1 MSAQH
6 SHDHVTPAPCCGGAP
21 ATPTAPVFAPGAGE
35 QVSRIHIEQMD
46 CPTEERL
53 IRQRLTG
60 MAGVG
65 TLHFNLLQRVLSV
78 SHLPERREAVLTA
91 ISELGFSPRLLVDDH
106 RPEASAGKPWWPLA
120 LAGGVAL
127 LAEIVHFASGPVW
140 LGALLAL
147 LAIALSGIDTY
158 RKGWVALRHRT
169 LNINALMSIAVTG
182 AVLIG
187 QWPEAAMV
195 MVLFAIAE
203 HIEARSLGRA
213 REAISSLLALAP
225 EQASVQLE
233 DGSWAVRASSDVAL
247 GARVRVRPGERIA
260 LDGEV
265 VSGRSAVNQ
274 APITGESMPVDK
286 QQGDP
291 VFAGTINQNGTL
303 EYRVTAVAGQTTLAR
318 IIHAVE
324 QAQSDRAP
332 TQRFVDRFA
341 AIYTPVVCLLALL
354 MAVLPPLL
362 TDAGWYEW
370 IYRALVLLVVA
381 CPCALVISTP
391 VTIVSALAA
400 GARRGLLIK
409 GGVHLEQGGQI
420 DLIALDKTGT
430 LTEGRP
436 VQTDFQ
442 LLAGSDAD
450 AAQQR
455 AASLAAR
462 SDHPVSRA
470 LAKANSQPLLTVDDF
485 AALPGQGVSGLIN
498 GERYW
503 LGNARL
509 AEARG
514 LLSAT
519 LQERLG
525 LLEREGKSLVLLIGE
540 DQVLALF
547 AVADTLK
554 RGSRDAIRELHTLGV
569 ESIILSGDNA
579 PTVQAIAT
587 QVGIDRAHGN
597 LLPDDKLA
605 LIRQAR
611 ARGKRVAMVGDGIND
626 TPALAAADIGF
637 AMAAAGSDS
646 AIETA
651 DVALM
656 DDDLRKLPAF
666 ISLSRRTLRVLR
678 QNIWLA
684 LGIKAVFVALTLT
697 GSATMWMAVFADMG
711 VSLLVVFNGLRLLRY
726 PL

>member
-1 MSAQH
+1 MSAH
-6 SHDHVTPAPCCGGAP
+6 HAHDHVSQANSCCSAESALPDRELEPA
-21 ATPTAPVFAPGAGE
+21 AGE

-46 CPTEERL
+46 CPTEEGL
-53 IRQRLTG
+53 IRQRLAG

-65 TLHFNLLQRVLSV
+65 QLQFNLLQRVLSV
-78 SHLPERREAVLTA
+78 SHLPQRRDAVIAA
-91 ISELGFSPRLLVDDH
+91 ISELGFSPRLLVEDA
-106 RPEASAGKPWWPLA
+106 RPDAVRSQPWWPLA
-120 LAGGVAL
+120 LAGAVAL
-127 LAEIVHFASGPVW
+127 AAEVVHFADGPGW

-213 REAISSLLALAP
+213 RDAISGLLALAP
-225 EQASVQLE
+225 EQASVQQD
-233 DGSWAVRASSDVAL
+233 DGSWREVAAADVVV
-247 GARVRVRPGERIA
+247 GTRVRVRPGERVA

-265 VSGRSAVNQ
+265 VSGRSTVNQ

-286 QQGDP
+286 QTGDS

-303 EYRVTAVAGQTTLAR
+303 EYRVTAAASQSTLAR

-324 QAQSDRAP
+324 EAQSEQAP

-341 AIYTPVVCLLALL
+341 ARYTPAVCLLALL
-354 MAVLPPLL
+354 MAVLPPLF

-400 GARRGLLIK
+400 GARKGLLIK
-409 GGVHLEQGGQI
+409 GGVHLEQGGQL

-442 LLAGSDAD
+442 LLDGLDAA
-450 AAQQR
+450 AAQQL

-470 LAKANSQPLLTVDDF
+470 LADANRQPLLEVDDF
-485 AALPGQGVSGLIN
+485 TALPGQGVSGLIN
-498 GERYW
+498 GERHY

-509 AEARG
+509 AVARG
-514 LLSAT
+514 LMTTA
-519 LQERLG
+519 LQERLSD
-525 LLEREGKSLVLLIGE
+525 LEREGKSLV
-540 DQVLALF
+540 VLCSEQQALGLF

-554 RGSRDAIRELHTLGV
+554 PGSRDAIRELHALGV
-569 ESIILSGDNA
+569 DSLILSGDNA

-587 QVGIDRAHGN
+587 QVGIDHAYGN
-597 LLPDDKLA
+597 LLPEDKLT
-605 LIRQAR
+605 LIKAQG
-611 ARGKRVAMVGDGIND
+611 GKGRIVGMVGDGIND

-666 ISLSRRTLRVLR
+666 IRLSRRTLGVLR

-684 LGIKAVFVALTLT
+684 LGIKAVFVALTLM
-697 GSATMWMAVFADMG
+697 GVATMWMAVFADMG
-711 VSLLVVFNGLRLLRY
+711 VSLLVVFNGLRLLRDSV
-726 PL
+726 

>member
-1 MSAQH
+1 
-6 SHDHVTPAPCCGGAP
+6 
-21 ATPTAPVFAPGAGE
+21 VFAPGAGE

-91 ISELGFSPRLLVDDH
+91 INELGFSPRLLVDDH

-233 DGSWAVRASSDVAL
+233 DGSWVVRASSDVAL

-286 QQGDP
+286 QQGDL

-470 LAKANSQPLLTVDDF
+470 LANANSQPLLTVDDF

-605 LIRQAR
+605 LVRQAR

>member
-1 MSAQH
+1 
-6 SHDHVTPAPCCGGAP
+6 
-21 ATPTAPVFAPGAGE
+21 VFAPGAGE

-91 ISELGFSPRLLVDDH
+91 INELGFSPRLLVDDH

-233 DGSWAVRASSDVAL
+233 DGSWVVRASSDVAL

-324 QAQSDRAP
+324 QARSDRAP

-470 LAKANSQPLLTVDDF
+470 LANANSQPLLTVDDF

-509 AEARG
+509 AESRG

-554 RGSRDAIRELHTLGV
+554 QGSRDAIRELHTLGV

-605 LIRQAR
+605 LVRQAR

>member
-1 MSAQH
+1 M
-6 SHDHVTPAPCCGGAP
+6 
-21 ATPTAPVFAPGAGE
+21 FAPGAGE

-91 ISELGFSPRLLVDDH
+91 INELGFSPRLLVDDH

-409 GGVHLEQGGQI
+409 GGVHLEQGDQI